1 MVPECCVCHAFFD
14 VVCDVS
20 ECGMLVCVSLSINVC
35 MFTVSND
42 LLMSNATAI
51 VRVGGMDWLKPV
63 ATVLL
68 MCSAVFVKG
77 LVLNSCCV
85 VMFGMFCVIYGRIT
99 FSSVFAI
106 TDRRDIGLYDV
117 PMLMSLLGLG
127 TGMMLANFHTCGI
140 LLLSAALYM
149 FVRYFSPSLPMCLRC
164 FMLMLSVPV
173 ELLFLL
179 LLIAACTYSVVMC
192 I

>member
-1 MVPECCVCHAFFD
+1 MV
-14 VVCDVS
+14 
-20 ECGMLVCVSLSINVC
+20 CGMFVCVSLSVNVC
-35 MFTVSND
+35 MFTVSNA

-51 VRVGGMDWLKPV
+51 VRVGRMGWLKPV

-68 MCSAVFVKG
+68 MLWSAVFVEC
-77 LVLNSCCV
+77 LVLNPCCV
-85 VMFGMFCVIYGRIT
+85 VMFGMFCVMEGRIT

-117 PMLMSLLGLG
+117 PMFMSLLGLG
-127 TGMMLANFHTCGI
+127 IGMMLANFHTWGI
-140 LLLSAALYM
+140 LLSLSAALYM

-164 FMLMLSVPV
+164 FMLMLSGHV

-179 LLIAACTYSVVMC
+179 LLIAALTWSVVMC